1 MGYQDK
7 QNAHT
12 RVTLF
17 VYRLFINLGL
27 FLYDENKRK
36 MHLLSLPSSP
46 RVWTKW

>member
-12 RVTLF
+12 RVTPF

-36 MHLLSLPSSP
+36 NAFTVSFQA
-46 RVWTKW
+46 T

>member
-17 VYRLFINLGL
+17 VYRLSINLVL
-27 FLYDENKRK
+27 FLFDEIKIKNAFTVSIKA
-36 MHLLSLPSSP
+36 
-46 RVWTKW
+46 T